1 MIKTNKAKLLTL
13 TFQGQVAPAQVV
25 RTYLATWDGRTETGI
40 DPDSNIGYILGIK
53 EKLQ

>member
-25 RTYLATWDGRTETGI
+25 RTYPATWDGRIETGSTRTLI
-40 DPDSNIGYILGIK
+40 SVTY
-53 EKLQ
+53 